1 VMAEQVSDAILLER
15 FVSHHEEAAFA
26 ALIKRHRV
34 RLKGTCSRIL
44 RNDHD
49 VEDVLQATFLILAR
63 KAGAI
68 PWRES
73 VGSWLCAVAY
83 RLALSAR
90 ADATRQERREI
101 SFAALGLAGRTPRG
115 LEIAGRLPERYHP
128 LDDAALEVERRDLR
142 RLVDDELLQLPEK
155 YRGPVIL
162 CDLEGRTHQEAAQ
175 VLGWPSGSIS
185 RRLDRARAILR
196 RRLIHR
202 GITLSI
208 GLAGIAVAA
217 FIAYHTIHRHDR
229 QNLVVR
235 QMMTQLKP
243 LSDGARGSAGI
254 LDRISLN
261 EPTIEPADMIALA
274 RRTAEVAALIADH
287 DPGYSREIWR
297 ASATTMHDSAL
308 LLARATEEND
318 RTALV
323 SAALRLDAACLK
335 CHEIFRQ

>member
-1 VMAEQVSDAILLER
+1 MAEQVSDSILLER
-15 FVSHHEEAAFA
+15 FVSHREEAAFV
-26 ALIKRHRV
+26 ALIQRHQVRV
-34 RLKGTCSRIL
+34 KGTCRRIL

-63 KAGAI
+63 KAAGI

-101 SFAALGLAGRTPRG
+101 SFATLGLAGRTPRG
-115 LEIAGRLPERYHP
+115 LEIAGRLPEKYHP
-128 LDDAALEVERRDLR
+128 LDHAALEVERRDLR
-142 RLVDDELLQLPEK
+142 RLVDDELRQLPEK
-155 YRGPVIL
+155 YRAPVIL

-175 VLGWPSGSIS
+175 ELGWPSGSIS

-254 LDRISLN
+254 LDRIRLN
-261 EPTIEPADMIALA
+261 ESTLEPAEMIALA
-274 RRTAEVAALIADH
+274 RRTAAVATEIVDH
-287 DPGYSREIWR
+287 DPGNLRDIWR
-297 ASATTMHDSAL
+297 ASATEMHYSAL

-318 RTALV
+318 RTTLV
-323 SAALRLDAACLK
+323 SAAWRLDAACLK